1 MNQKI
6 KELMRKIDTAKT
18 TIQRLSLLE
27 ELDVEVTKYRKE
39 QEQKFNQEKRIWVKK
54 DNVKIWKKHYIFS

>member
-6 KELMRKIDTAKT
+6 RELMRKIDTAKT

-27 ELDVEVTKYRKE
+27 EIDVEMTKYRKE
-39 QEQKFNQEKRIWVKK
+39 QEQKFKLEKGI
-54 DNVKIWKKHYIFS
+54 

>member
-6 KELMRKIDTAKT
+6 RELMRKIDTAKT

-27 ELDVEVTKYRKE
+27 ELDAEVTKYRKE
-39 QEQKFNQEKRIWVKK
+39 QEQKFKQEKRI
-54 DNVKIWKKHYIFS
+54 

>member
-6 KELMRKIDTAKT
+6 KELMRKIDSAKT

-39 QEQKFNQEKRIWVKK
+39 QEQKLKHEKRI
-54 DNVKIWKKHYIFS
+54 